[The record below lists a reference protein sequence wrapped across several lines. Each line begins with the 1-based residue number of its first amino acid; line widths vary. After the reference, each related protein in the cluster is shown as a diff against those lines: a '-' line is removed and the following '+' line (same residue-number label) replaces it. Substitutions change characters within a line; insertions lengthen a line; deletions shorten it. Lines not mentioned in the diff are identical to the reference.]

1 MQIALHNLQELKA
14 CPRRTGPARCPE
26 CGDKRLHPTD
36 QKLLMQAS
44 LSPVTTLERAPLRT
58 NETGAEVIFIL
69 FRQPGMSDEKFRAD
83 AEQVK
88 KDLQALTDF
97 LKK

>member
-1 MQIALHNLQELKA
+1 
-14 CPRRTGPARCPE
+14 
-26 CGDKRLHPTD
+26 
-36 QKLLMQAS
+36 MQAS

-88 KDLQALTDF
+88 KDLQTLKDL